1 MDKQRLLELAGVQ
14 LDENTLQQFKD
25 IAEEEGL
32 EGLWEIADRVMKTK
46 ISGDEKAKVLYGL
59 IKWQEGG

>member
-46 ISGDEKAKVLYGL
+46 ISGDEKAKVLYGD
-59 IKWQEGG
+59 